1 MRWIIHHESFF
12 PGFFLIQSIW
22 AQEGG
27 HDKQAHTKR
36 CKIMEVKA
44 HREMESERKQS
55 MKSRGRNTGLTKKP
69 SLTAQ
74 RGPVVRSGE
83 NVTLLC
89 SSERVFDQFHL
100 LGEGE
105 NLGRPLAGGRGP
117 RGALQA
123 EFLWVLGPQPTAG
136 PTGATAPSLA
146 LPTRGQTPATPC
158 SCVSQ
163 ETLQVVSRY
172 TQSQTPTVLRSPP
185 REEDENK
192 SDHPYQE

>member
-36 CKIMEVKA
+36 CKIVEVKA
-44 HREMESERKQS
+44 HREMESDRKQS
-55 MKSRGRNTGLTKKP
+55 MKSRGRNTGLSEKP

-74 RGPVVRSGE
+74 GGPVVRSGE
-83 NVTLLC
+83 NVALLC
-89 SSERVFDQFHL
+89 SSERAFDQFHL
-100 LGEGE
+100 LREGG

-117 RGALQA
+117 GGALQA

-136 PTGATAPSLA
+136 PTGATAPSLT
-146 LPTRGQTPATPC
+146 LPMRCQTPATPC
-158 SCVSQ
+158 SCLSQ
-163 ETLQVVSRY
+163 VPLQVLAHHHWI
-172 TQSQTPTVLRSPP
+172 QTPQKIFPSWTDSP
-185 REEDENK
+185 RK
-192 SDHPYQE
+192 TKQ